1 MIFKK
6 ILKIFVIFSI
16 LGLSFSPLLALNHDM
31 GHDYNKK
38 TSGCILMVKNSNSCQ
53 MNIAEHLLIWQ
64 ETFLASVNFNFI
76 FILGLLAILLSVTY
90 IKYGGNDPPPLLL
103 KRYEKE
109 NRTLNIF
116 NYLLNAL
123 SRGIVHSEI
132 YA

>member
-1 MIFKK
+1 MNFKK
-6 ILKIFVIFSI
+6 ILKILVIFAI
-16 LGLSFSPLLALNHDM
+16 FGFSFSSFLALNHNM
-31 GHDYNKK
+31 GNDHNQKI
-38 TSGCILMVKNSNSCQ
+38 SNCLLMMTNSCQ

-64 ETFLASVNFNFI
+64 ETFLASANSNFI
-76 FILGLLAILLSVTY
+76 FILSLLAVSLSVTY

-109 NRTLNIF
+109 NRSLNIF